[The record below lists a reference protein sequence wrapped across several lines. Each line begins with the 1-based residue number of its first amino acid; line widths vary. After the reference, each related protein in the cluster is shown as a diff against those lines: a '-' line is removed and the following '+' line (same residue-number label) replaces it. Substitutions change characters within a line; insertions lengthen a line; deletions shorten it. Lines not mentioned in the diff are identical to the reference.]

1 MEVVIGSL
9 EKIFRD
15 AEIAARSSE
24 AVLILGETGVGKEVL
39 ARYIHER
46 SRRHARPFLP
56 INCAAIPAHLLESE
70 LFGYERGA
78 FTGAT
83 QSRKGL
89 LEEAEGGTVFL
100 DEVVEIPL
108 DAQAKLL
115 RAIETKQIRPLG
127 STRYRPIDVR
137 FIAATNA
144 DIKRKVERGEFR
156 RDLYYRL
163 SIFVYAIPPIRERPQ
178 DIPALVHHF
187 LAEAGISVRL
197 TPATWELLFCY
208 PWPGNI
214 RELKNALTC
223 ALARMDGEELRPE
236 HLPDVILA
244 RCPRPDVLRET
255 DLRKK
260 LACFEAQLL
269 ADALQRS
276 SDLSEVARELGIG
289 LRTLYRKLK
298 RYGLTKPGS

>member
-1 MEVVIGSL
+1 VEVVIGSL
-9 EKIFRD
+9 ERLFRD
-15 AEIAARSSE
+15 AERAARSSE

-46 SRRHARPFLP
+46 SRRSARPFLP
-56 INCAAIPAHLLESE
+56 INCAAIPAHLFESE
-70 LFGYERGA
+70 LFGFERGA

-89 LEEAEGGTVFL
+89 LEEAEGGTIFL
-100 DEVVEIPL
+100 DEIAEIPL
-108 DAQAKLL
+108 EAQAKLL

-127 STRYRPIDVR
+127 SARYRPIDVR

-178 DIPALVHHF
+178 DIPALVRHF
-187 LAEAGISVRL
+187 LAEAGGTVRL
-197 TPATWELLFCY
+197 APATWELLLCY
-208 PWPGNI
+208 PWPGNV
-214 RELKNALTC
+214 RELKNALTY
-223 ALARMDGEELRPE
+223 ALARMEGEELRPE
-236 HLPDVILA
+236 HLPEGILA
-244 RCPRPDVLRET
+244 RCPRPDVLREAA
-255 DLRKK
+255 LRNK

-269 ADALQRS
+269 AEALQRHA
-276 SDLSEVARELGIG
+276 DLQEVARELGIG

-298 RYGLTKPGS
+298 RYGLTRSGA